1 MSQTG
6 AGASGV
12 NSLARTVLR
21 VPAEGWWRRHQTVL
35 IVLGV
40 AIAGVGVVTGLR
52 EADAAIGAETA
63 LWAVPWAVLALLRIG
78 REPRTAVATVGLFT
92 CASAILYRSEGSLA
106 ASSAVV
112 VAVGVIW
119 VYDSWLPFLV
129 AALYVPASHVVIGA
143 VLHPAYSHW
152 QAAIAEEVIIGG
164 TVLVRLVN
172 EVARRDAERM
182 RRQNQLI
189 LEAAGEGIFGLAID
203 GSVSFVNPAASR
215 LLRWPA
221 AELVGQDMHASIH
234 HSRPDGTPY
243 PADRCPINRSLADG
257 TPHRVVNDHF
267 FRRDGSSFPVQYVA
281 TPLREQGELVGAV
294 VMFVDLTE
302 REQAQAYR
310 GEVWRLT
317 EEQAASR
324 ETVYQLQEAVQPPML
339 AVDGAELGVHYLA
352 ADPSAPTGGDLYDW
366 VVLPDGD
373 LHLAV
378 VDVVGKGVAA
388 TKDALTVTHALRL
401 LALDGCPLAD
411 MIRRADALLTAYS
424 PELVATAQV
433 VRFTPTT
440 GRLRVAGAG
449 HPPALVVSADG
460 STRYVTAP
468 GLPIGWP
475 GAGSEEV
482 VELDLERSDVVVLYT
497 DGLVEARRDILVGL
511 RSLEGAASRIVDY
524 PAPQLARALVDRA
537 LAGSDRRDDTLA
549 LVLRRRAPLP
559 DTGRRAIGPFQHRF
573 TGHEAAVTVARH
585 LLGDWLNEQP
595 LDPTIVDDVLL
606 AAAELCTNA
615 VAVSRGE
622 PVVLKAWLDG
632 DALGVE
638 VRDGGPG
645 IVLPVLRH
653 DEIPDLDAETGRG
666 LYLVRALVDDLDAG
680 RDDGGAWVRFVKRAV
695 TSAAH

>member
-1 MSQTG
+1 VSLTPR
-6 AGASGV
+6 V
-12 NSLARTVLR
+12 ERLARTVLD
-21 VPAEGWWRRHQTVL
+21 VPEQAWSRRHHAVVVAL
-35 IVLGV
+35 AV
-40 AIAGVGVVTGLR
+40 AIAGVGV
-52 EADAAIGAETA
+52 ATA
-63 LWAVPWAVLALLRIG
+63 LQEGDVVVGAATAVWALPWLALAMVRIG
-78 REPRTAVATVGLFT
+78 RELRTIAATIGLFT

-119 VYDSWLPFLV
+119 AYRSWLPFLT
-129 AALYVPASHVVIGA
+129 AACYVVASHLLIGA
-143 VLHPAYSHW
+143 LLHPAYSHW

-164 TVLVRLVN
+164 TVVVRLVN
-172 EVARRDAERM
+172 EVARRDAERL

-189 LEAAGEGIFGLAID
+189 LEAAGEGIFGLDID
-203 GSVSFVNPAASR
+203 GRVSFVNPAAAR
-215 LLRWPA
+215 LLRWSA
-221 AELVGQDMHASIH
+221 AELVGRDMHESIH

-281 TPLREQGELVGAV
+281 TPLRESGELVGAV

-310 GEVWRLT
+310 GEVSRLT

-324 ETVYQLQEAVQPPML
+324 ETVYQLQEAVQPAML
-339 AVDGAELGVHYLA
+339 SVDGAELGVHYLA
-352 ADPSAPTGGDLYDW
+352 ADPTEPTGGDLYDW

-401 LALDGCPLAD
+401 LALDGYPLGD

-424 PELVATAQV
+424 PDLVATAQV

-440 GRLRVAGAG
+440 GRVQVAGAG

-460 STRYVTAP
+460 STRYVTASGIP
-468 GLPIGWP
+468 VGWP

-482 VELDLERSDVVVLYT
+482 VELDLERSDVLVMYT
-497 DGLVEARRDILVGL
+497 DGLVEAKRDILVGF
-511 RSLEGAASRIVDY
+511 RGLEDAARRIVDY

-559 DTGRRAIGPFQHRF
+559 DTGRRAIGPFHHRF
-573 TGHEAAVTVARH
+573 TGHEAAVSVARH
-585 LLGDWLNEQP
+585 LLGAWLNEQP
-595 LDPTIVDDVLL
+595 VDPAVVDDVLL

-615 VAVSRGE
+615 VTASPGS
-622 PVVLKAWLDG
+622 PVVLDAWLDG

-645 IVLPVLRH
+645 LVLPVLRH
-653 DEIPDLDAETGRG
+653 DEIPDLDAEAGRG

-680 RDDGGAWVRFVKRAV
+680 ADDGGAWVRFVKRAV
-695 TSAAH
+695 TSAAR